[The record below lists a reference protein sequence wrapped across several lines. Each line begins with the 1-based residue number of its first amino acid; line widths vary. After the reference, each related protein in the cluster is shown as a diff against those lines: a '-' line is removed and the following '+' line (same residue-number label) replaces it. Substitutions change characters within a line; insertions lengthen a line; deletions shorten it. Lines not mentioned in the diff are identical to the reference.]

1 LNSNNLLFSSF
12 IFAFFIDFRIFFIAK
27 LQSSNLFLLFMM
39 HSSLLQAKHELFT
52 TIRYFVVLQLFICR
66 VSSCSLNINLDLS
79 AIFLSQV
86 VTFIF
91 AD

>member
-1 LNSNNLLFSSF
+1 LLFSSF

-66 VSSCSLNINLDLS
+66 VSSLLNINLDLS